1 MTKSPNGV
9 LPFPSP
15 NTRSSWYC
23 MLQWDSLY
31 SVCPAP
37 YSPLASSTVLSPICL
52 LEGSQREA
60 LHTFTFSIL
69 DVCKPGQPDRIRR
82 HPSISASTCL
92 LSWPT
97 LGKLGHVLLR
107 YHYQRNIGAMS
118 PDTKQTP
125 TSEQRHSRM
134 LCALMLGRA
143 CRAPVLPKVPR
154 SIFIW
159 RMYPARC
166 TIPSCHPGTTR
177 GVKRVLSQSLIAI
190 LLLAAPPTPMP
201 LPVRGRRRACRPS
214 KSVHTHQ
221 EATSWFCA
229 FSAHPSALTRLA
241 HMLPSSQRQS
251 KWVKSGPE

>member
-1 MTKSPNGV
+1 MVFYHFLRQTRGHPDTACCSEIRCTQSAPHRI
-9 LPFPSP
+9 LPWLP
-15 NTRSSWYC
+15 
-23 MLQWDSLY
+23 Q
-31 SVCPAP
+31 
-37 YSPLASSTVLSPICL
+37 LSCL
-52 LEGSQREA
+52 LYAYSKVVREKP

-107 YHYQRNIGAMS
+107 YHYHRNIGAMS

-154 SIFIW
+154 SIFI
-159 RMYPARC
+159 
-166 TIPSCHPGTTR
+166 
-177 GVKRVLSQSLIAI
+177 
-190 LLLAAPPTPMP
+190 
-201 LPVRGRRRACRPS
+201 
-214 KSVHTHQ
+214 
-221 EATSWFCA
+221 
-229 FSAHPSALTRLA
+229 
-241 HMLPSSQRQS
+241 
-251 KWVKSGPE
+251 